1 MFGSSSA
8 QIGFCRWPSFR
19 SQSVRSRIGLL
30 ELEPM
35 LLFYLTLCN
44 SQTDTVVVIQAVTAV
59 NTFNGT
65 DLAGRKIMVR
75 EDREDRDVK
84 QYNR

>member
-1 MFGSSSA
+1 M
-8 QIGFCRWPSFR
+8 C
-19 SQSVRSRIGLL
+19 
-30 ELEPM
+30 
-35 LLFYLTLCN
+35 C
-44 SQTDTVVVIQAVTAV
+44 IQAVTAV

-84 QYNR
+84 QYNRQAALPVGDTT